1 MKLGWLF
8 GWFRDFSILGKIT
21 ASFFIVIL
29 SLGAIAFYVDQS
41 IIDANQRELGYA
53 LNARSLRND
62 ANTMRIAM
70 LTLQLMNTDDQD
82 KVAEQMKE
90 ISDSTKQDRE
100 FIAKLQK
107 HWEEDKDQEA
117 LDKLNE
123 LSKVTD
129 EYCDTRDK
137 EQMPLLLA
145 HDIEK
150 VKQTSMT
157 IQSERF
163 MKMRKLAADLA
174 KHAQGVAD
182 KRSERAR
189 VTFYAVLAGLLVVCG
204 GLSIVLK
211 SMIATPIARLQ
222 KAFERMAYGD
232 LDVSIEVSDAKDEV
246 GALTRSFDMML
257 RSWQQMSNA
266 ARSVSAGD
274 LTVSMQKR
282 GEKDVFAEAFNSLV
296 QNVGLITSRFREA
309 VTVVGTASEEILVSV
324 KESAAG
330 ATQTATAA
338 TQTTAIVEE
347 VRQTSHV
354 ASQKAKQVSEGAQK
368 TAQIT
373 AVGRKATE
381 EIIEGMNR
389 IREQVDL
396 IAEAMVRLSEKS
408 QSISSIISTV
418 DDLAKQSNLLAVN
431 ASIEAARAGDLG
443 KGFGV
448 VAQEVKSMAE
458 QSKQSTAQVRSIIAE
473 IQQATNA
480 AAMATELG
488 GKAVDAAMQQ
498 SGQAGESIA
507 VLANSVVESAQAAA
521 QIAVSNQQQLAGVD
535 QVATAMA
542 SIRDA
547 CGEHLVAIRHVES
560 AANRLTEIGGKL
572 KGLVERYEVW
582 ETAADQDSMGDST
595 EHAAL
600 RPQR

>member
-1 MKLGWLF
+1 FWING
-8 GWFRDFSILGKIT
+8 
-21 ASFFIVIL
+21 
-29 SLGAIAFYVDQS
+29 
-41 IIDANQRELGYA
+41 IIKQNEREGDYA
-53 LNARSLRND
+53 LSARSLRNN
-62 ANTMRIAM
+62 ANRMRLAM
-70 LTLQLMNTDDQD
+70 LTMELANSTNPDVLKPEIDERQEAITDSLQRLEKLKAHFKDDKAASDLVTELNTVTQEYADTSKNEQIPAILRGD
-82 KVAEQMKE
+82 VAHVRE
-90 ISDSTKQDRE
+90 ISIS
-100 FIAKLQK
+100 
-107 HWEEDKDQEA
+107 
-117 LDKLNE
+117 
-123 LSKVTD
+123 
-129 EYCDTRDK
+129 
-137 EQMPLLLA
+137 
-145 HDIEK
+145 
-150 VKQTSMT
+150 
-157 IQSERF
+157 IQGERF
-163 MKMRKLAADLA
+163 EKMRKLAFQIAERANSISKDRADRLMFLFQSTVA
-174 KHAQGVAD
+174 GVVAIAVVMCWLLTNVIAEPIRQL
-182 KRSERAR
+182 KQASER
-189 VTFYAVLAGLLVVCG
+189 LAL
-204 GLSIVLK
+204 
-211 SMIATPIARLQ
+211 
-222 KAFERMAYGD
+222 GD
-232 LDVSIEVSDAKDEV
+232 VDVELPVNDSNDEV
-246 GALTRSFDMML
+246 GSLTRSFRRMVT
-257 RSWQQMSNA
+257 SWKSMA
-266 ARSVSAGD
+266 GVAKRVSDGD
-274 LTVSMQKR
+274 LTVSLKHR
-282 GEKDVFAEAFNSLV
+282 SDKDVFADAFNSLIES
-296 QNVGLITSRFREA
+296 VGVITAQFREA
-309 VTVVGTASEEILVSV
+309 VSVVGAASEEILVSV

-381 EIIEGMNR
+381 DIIEGMNR

-408 QSISSIISTV
+408 QSISSIIATV

-431 ASIEAARAGDLG
+431 ASIEAARAGEFG

-560 AANRLTEIGGKL
+560 AANRLSDIGGRL
-572 KGLVERYEVW
+572 KHLVDRYELW
-582 ETAADQDSMGDST
+582 EGRAAESGALGD
-595 EHAAL
+595 
-600 RPQR
+600 R